1 MPELPE
7 VSQDWSADS
16 TKFVAGLQAAIDA
29 AKAFDQQLRD
39 SMVTLGE
46 FQAALDALDDVKTVD
61 IDTRG
66 VPEDIAEVE
75 ALRAE
80 LDSLPHE
87 ETVHVDVDV
96 EAAKA
101 FLESFIESLNES
113 DRVAADASR
122 GMDDYK
128 SSVDALARAMD
139 GAEAA
144 ERGLTREGGDINSLF
159 EVTAKTAGVMDE
171 AMRTSADA
179 ADVLRRAEDALG
191 DSGNAGLDRAA
202 KALEDIGAASTTSK
216 GPVASWLSTWKNVI
230 HWVIAGSAEFLAV
243 AIPAMVAFGS
253 YALVALQGFNNM
265 SNHLQALYTVQE
277 STAGIFG
284 KTAGDILGVGHAI
297 QAAQNAVNPQV
308 YQLLGAYVDV
318 ASKHL
323 TNLAAMGEK
332 TSGVIDT
339 FTAKAALD
347 MKGAFGSE
355 LNDLISGATSDLT
368 GLGEVFGNLGHT
380 ILNVAHSMPGLA
392 EVLLRGLADV
402 LGVASRITSIPWVQT
417 MGLWTMAT
425 EEFYRWGG
433 LAVSALTKLFHV
445 SDYANAQGA
454 TGFISKFGAG
464 FNALVHGAGN
474 ATIRLGTFM
483 GRAAGVSEHMGTLGT
498 KIAQVGGDIA
508 GFADKLSPLQG
519 ALIALGVAGLGFL
532 IYKLVTAKSAAQ
544 EFAQSLQQALQA
556 VSNFQAAGQI
566 ADNIGALN
574 TKMHEAAQ
582 GAQAMTSAQA
592 NSARALERVNQGANV
607 AKEAIST
614 YQGALGQAHGEEVT
628 LASGAA
634 AIEKQYGVSY
644 PAALA
649 IAEGAN
655 VKLADSTVKFGH
667 DMNTAGQQ
675 ITDYVKGMRAMGAP
689 TGAIGNDL
697 KAVGIQA
704 AETQTKVAQ
713 LNQAWDAF
721 MQGVTGGTGAFSDME
736 TALGN
741 MKTDTAASSAGIT
754 GAISSIKNAA
764 GGMTY
769 SLKGDTAASQQ
780 SWQQFD
786 QALGSSAENLADWFR
801 TAGSEGQM
809 GAGQFTR
816 AIKDMVAQFAP
827 LTQGNKAAV
836 SELSALAQQAGGPST
851 SSLKTLEGWVGHTGN
866 ASKSLQGIIAD
877 VTGKMA
883 DMSKVAQNLG
893 DVLDS
898 QVDSAI
904 AGNIMKQSGLNQA
917 ISTYASDLD
926 TLGPKNQATVAA
938 LHRMQQAYNTAA
950 SDAAHASQATAG
962 FGDAASTAG
971 GKANAA
977 ARAIDNYI
985 SALDHIPSRVET
997 EVVTNY
1003 TSTGYSGP
1011 GGVGHRVGAH
1021 GGMVGSYGIIPS
1033 FAGGGVIPGFSPGND
1048 NMLAALSAGES
1059 ILNPYATRALGAD
1072 TINWLNAA
1080 AWHGG
1085 GSAGGGAVSGPSAGG
1100 GQVAQNHVHVYLDGK
1115 EIYASVKQQN
1125 YVYGTRNSGQR
1136 AGLMTPGTRT

>member
-66 VPEDIAEVE
+66 VPEDIAEVNELRDTLDDLPPRRDIDVDVTGVASDMAEME
-75 ALRAE
+75 ALRAMLDGLDAHSEVSGMEE
-80 LDSLPHE
+80 LAKDLGA
-87 ETVHVDVDV
+87 VG
-96 EAAKA
+96 EAA
-101 FLESFIESLNES
+101 
-113 DRVAADASR
+113 
-122 GMDDYK
+122 
-128 SSVDALARAMD
+128 
-139 GAEAA
+139 GAGA
-144 ERGLTREGGDINSLF
+144 GDI
-159 EVTAKTAGVMDE
+159 
-171 AMRTSADA
+171 
-179 ADVLRRAEDALG
+179 
-191 DSGNAGLDRAA
+191 DRAA
-202 KALEDIGAASTTSK
+202 KALEDIGAASTSSK

-253 YALVALQGFNNM
+253 YAMDALQGFVNM
-265 SNHLQALYTVQE
+265 DNHLQSLYTVQE
-277 STAGIFG
+277 STAAIFG
-284 KTAGDILGVGHAI
+284 KTSGQILGIGDAF
-297 QAAQNAVNPQV
+297 QKAQDKINPQV

-323 TNLAAMGEK
+323 SNLAAMGEK

-445 SDYANAQGA
+445 SDYASAQGA

-483 GRAAGVSEHMGTLGT
+483 NRAAGVSKVMGTVGT
-498 KIAQVGGDIA
+498 NVASFGGDLA

-566 ADNIGALN
+566 ADNIGALD

-741 MKTDTAASSAGIT
+741 MKTDTAASTAGIT

-764 GGMTY
+764 GGMAY

-827 LTQGNKAAV
+827 LTQGNKTAV

-866 ASKSLQGIIAD
+866 ASKDLKGIIGD
-877 VTGKMA
+877 VTSKMA

-917 ISTYASDLD
+917 ISTYAGDLD
-926 TLGPKNQATVAA
+926 TLGPKNSTTIAA
-938 LHRMQQAYNTAA
+938 LHRMQQAYNKAAGEAATASKATKDFGDKA
-950 SDAAHASQATAG
+950 SDAGSQMHGAYRNAVSLAHG
-962 FGDAASTAG
+962 
-971 GKANAA
+971 
-977 ARAIDNYI
+977 IDMI
-985 SALDHIPSRVET
+985 HSKTIDIT
-997 EVVTNY
+997 TNFM
-1003 TSTGYSGP
+1003 TSGSNPYP
-1011 GGVGHRVGAH
+1011 GGISGRGAH
-1021 GGMVGSYGIIPS
+1021 GGMVAGSGIIPS
-1033 FAGGGVIPGFSPGND
+1033 FAGGGVLPGFSPGND

-1125 YVYGTRNSGQR
+1125 YVYGTRNAGSR